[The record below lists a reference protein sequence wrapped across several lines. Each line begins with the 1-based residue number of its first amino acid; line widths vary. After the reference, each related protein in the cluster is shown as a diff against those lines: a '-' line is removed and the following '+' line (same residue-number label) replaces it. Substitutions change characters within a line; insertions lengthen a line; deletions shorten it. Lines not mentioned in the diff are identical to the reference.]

1 MEIEIP
7 AEIIDFENQKPQ
19 KMSYSFTDKDIQ
31 HIRLLRTLIKKSK
44 KVIDSEKH
52 RNLSEWFLKQEND
65 FVIVLLKKYNE
76 LSKTA

>member
-7 AEIIDFENQKPQ
+7 AEIIDFENQKSQ
-19 KMSYSFTDKDIQ
+19 KMSYYFTDKDIQ
-31 HIRLLRTLIKKSK
+31 HVRLLRTLIKKGL
-44 KVIDSEKH
+44 KVIDSEKYP
-52 RNLSEWFLKQEND
+52 NLSKWFLKQEND